1 MIRPKVHWAG
11 AVLTGVLLA
20 ASRPP
25 LALWPLAWLALV
37 PLAAAVR
44 RSKDARAAAD
54 LGALAGF
61 VYAGLGMPW
70 LTKTFGVWTPALWC
84 VFALGPGLWA
94 WLLHSLGERIDRDE
108 RGFLWAAG
116 AGLLWAGVESLRAYL
131 PGLSTSW
138 LALGFS
144 QAACLPLFQSA
155 SAVGIVG
162 LSAAAAAFGS
172 SLALAAEGRRLPAEL
187 GLAALGL
194 AWALGERRLER
205 PAHGTEASVAVVQD
219 ESYDLDRL
227 VALTDVPGVRDA
239 DLVVWPEYQLAVNEG
254 SEEAY
259 RGLFARRLKGVRGT
273 KVLGAAVIPEDPK
286 APMQNFAWAL
296 GPDGALLGR
305 YDKAHPIPFIE
316 RRLPGHSDP
325 RPIATPLGLI
335 GVQICYDLDFEDGA
349 RRLARRGALL
359 LAVTNLDPVEWG
371 PAQHAQ
377 HSAMALARA
386 VETGLWVARAA
397 SSGVSQIIDPS
408 GRVMASVPYAASGAA
423 VGRVRLAESRTP
435 YVLWGW
441 LLVPAS
447 LLALAAA
454 VLESLLCL
462 LRERALLVYPRAPLG
477 VESGS

>member
-1 MIRPKVHWAG
+1 MNRPKADWAA

-25 LALWPLAWLALV
+25 LALWPLAWLALA

-44 RSKDARAAAD
+44 RSKDARSAAD

-61 VYAGLGMPW
+61 VYSGLGMDW

-94 WLLHSLGERIDRDE
+94 ALVRSVGDRLDRDG
-108 RGFLWAAG
+108 RGFLWAGG
-116 AGLLWAGVESLRAYL
+116 AGLLWAGVECLRAHI
-131 PGLSTSW
+131 PGLATSW

-144 QAACLPLFQSA
+144 QAACLPLFQTA
-155 SAVGIVG
+155 SVVGVVG
-162 LSAAAAAFGS
+162 LSAAAAAFGAA
-172 SLALAAEGRRLPAEL
+172 LALAAEGRRWPAEL

-227 VALTDVPGVRDA
+227 VSLTQAPGVRDA

-254 SEEAY
+254 SEESY
-259 RGLFARRLKGVRGT
+259 RDLYARRLKGVRGT

-296 GPDGALLGR
+296 GPDGGLLGR

-316 RRLPGHSDP
+316 RRLVGHSDP
-325 RPIATPLGLI
+325 RPILTPLGLI

-349 RRLARRGALL
+349 RRLARRGARV

-386 VETGLWVARAA
+386 VETGLWTARAA
-397 SSGVSQIIDPS
+397 SSGVSQVIDPE
-408 GRVMASVPYAASGAA
+408 GRVRASVPYAASGTALA
-423 VGRVRLAESRTP
+423 TVRLAESRTP

-447 LLALAAA
+447 LLALGAA
-454 VLESLLCL
+454 VLEALSGL
-462 LRERALLVYPRAPLG
+462 LRERAFLVYPRAPLG
-477 VESGS
+477 AEGRP